1 MNADAPLAD
10 LAARTAEAA
19 QGILR
24 MFAPA
29 GVVAGEVGVAG
40 PGADPFAD
48 VQCPCVIAESS
59 YSDGVGGSSTLV
71 IGLEGARRL
80 AAAMSGADPLT
91 IEPSEEL
98 GDAELAAVGDA
109 TGQMMAAAALAVGQA
124 LGEQLA
130 TAPPELRQVSDP
142 SELARAADPSGQ
154 TMLAAFTFCGEPCLL
169 VQQVPSS
176 FVVRMAHAV
185 GDPGITD
192 GGSFSAGLLDVSVR
206 VWAELGRTRLPSGE
220 AVELPP
226 GAVLELDRLV
236 EDAVDVYVDG
246 MRFATCRLVVLD
258 DGGLAMRLETIHGLS
273 AGAGDAVAAAAEIAA

>member
-1 MNADAPLAD
+1 MNADASLTE

-40 PGADPFAD
+40 PGADPFAG
-48 VQCPCVIAESS
+48 VECPCVVAESS
-59 YSDGVGGSSTLV
+59 YADGVGGGSVLV
-71 IGLEGARRL
+71 IGVEGVRRL

-91 IEPSEEL
+91 IEPAVEL
-98 GDAELAAVGDA
+98 DDAELAAVGDA

-124 LGEQLA
+124 LGEQLV
-130 TAPPELRQVSDP
+130 TAPPELRRVSEP
-142 SELARAADPSGQ
+142 GELARAADRSGQ
-154 TMLAAFTFCGEPCLL
+154 AMLAAFTFCGEPCLL
-169 VQQVPSS
+169 VQEIPSS
-176 FVVRMAHAV
+176 FIVRMAHAIDDS
-185 GDPGITD
+185 GATD
-192 GGSFSAGLLDVSVR
+192 GGSFSAGLLDVKVR
-206 VWAELGRTRLPSGE
+206 VWAELGRTRLASGE

-273 AGAGDAVAAAAEIAA
+273 AGAGDELLPAAEMAA